1 MHIASIHVAS
11 TLERGPDQL
20 HPAQYAK
27 HKAKTKTKI
36 EVPKMIT
43 NDMDHK

>member
-20 HPAQYAK
+20 HPGQYAK
-27 HKAKTKTKI
+27 HNAKTKTKF
-36 EVPKMIT
+36 ECPKLIPFALDD
-43 NDMDHK
+43 N